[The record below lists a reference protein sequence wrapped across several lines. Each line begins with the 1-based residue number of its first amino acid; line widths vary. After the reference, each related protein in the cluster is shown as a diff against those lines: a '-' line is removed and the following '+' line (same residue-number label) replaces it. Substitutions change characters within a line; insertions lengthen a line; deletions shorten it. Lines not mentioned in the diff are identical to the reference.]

1 MDSLTKALSSAF
13 DRLLR
18 PLVRIMLRNGIPYGS
33 FADIAK
39 RVYVDVAF
47 QEFSIEGRK
56 PSASRVSVITGLSRK
71 EVKRVRSLPEP
82 DDLGAVERYNR
93 AARVISGWIRDTT
106 FLDEEGKPADLAIE
120 GVENSFS
127 DLVKKYSGDIPHRAI
142 LDELI
147 RVGAVVRTEGNGV
160 RLLARGYVPSTGN
173 ADKIGILGVDVSDL
187 ISTIDHNLGR
197 AGDDAFFQRKV
208 SYDNLPEENL
218 AGIRMMARE
227 HGQKLLEYLDSRMS
241 EKDRDVNPEVQ
252 GTGRRRAGVGVFYF
266 EEGVE
271 EDSER

>member
-1 MDSLTKALSSAF
+1 M
-13 DRLLR
+13 
-18 PLVRIMLRNGIPYGS
+18 
-33 FADIAK
+33 
-39 RVYVDVAF
+39 
-47 QEFSIEGRK
+47 
-56 PSASRVSVITGLSRK
+56 
-71 EVKRVRSLPEP
+71 
-82 DDLGAVERYNR
+82 
-93 AARVISGWIRDTT
+93 
-106 FLDEEGKPADLAIE
+106 
-120 GVENSFS
+120 
-127 DLVKKYSGDIPHRAI
+127 
-142 LDELI
+142 
-147 RVGAVVRTEGNGV
+147 